1 MKEVSI
7 TLWELS
13 KEEAKQLEELT
24 PVLVY
29 NKLSAN
35 YSIEYAGTK
44 AIFNNKYCSEHNVF
58 LVFKKP
64 SIKEKT

>member
-7 TLWELS
+7 TLWELT

-35 YSIEYAGTK
+35 YSIEYAGRK
-44 AIFNNKYCSEHNVF
+44 AIFNSKYCSEHNVF
-58 LVFKKP
+58 LAFEKP
-64 SIKEKT
+64 SIKEKV